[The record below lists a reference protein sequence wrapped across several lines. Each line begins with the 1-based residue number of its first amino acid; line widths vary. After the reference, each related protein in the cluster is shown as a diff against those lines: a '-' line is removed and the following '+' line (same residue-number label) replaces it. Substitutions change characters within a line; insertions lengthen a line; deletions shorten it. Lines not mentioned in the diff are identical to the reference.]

1 MIWQDDAITFQEAME
16 KETKFIKFVFL
27 EGVYIGKKLGNELF
41 CDFHPTIETAKLLK
55 QAIKVYKPIVVP
67 DPYKPTRE
75 GFLTNT
81 GQYIYFRQSIVYY
94 DGIIRPVF
102 FSKMYSSDVFD
113 VQPFSLLARVWN
125 RELDLNTA
133 QKIYLEAIVR

>member
-1 MIWQDDAITFQEAME
+1 MVWQDDAITFQEAME

-27 EGVYIGKKLGNELF
+27 DGIYIGKKLGYELF

-55 QAIKVYKPIVVP
+55 QALKVYKPVVIS

-75 GFLTNT
+75 ALLTNT
-81 GQYIYFRQSIVYY
+81 GQMIYFRQSIVYY

-102 FSKMYSSDVFD
+102 FSKKYSSDVFD

-125 RELDLNTA
+125 GEIDLQTA
-133 QKIYLEAIVR
+133 QKTYLEAMTK

>member
-27 EGVYIGKKLGNELF
+27 DGIYIGKKLGNELF

-55 QAIKVYKPIVVP
+55 QALKTYKPIVVS

-75 GFLTNT
+75 ALLTNT
-81 GQYIYFRQSIVYY
+81 GQMIYFRQSIVYY

-102 FSKMYSSDVFD
+102 FSKKYSSDVFD

-125 RELDLNTA
+125 NEIDTQTA
-133 QKIYLEAIVR
+133 QKTYLEAMQK